1 MGSEMCIRDSL
12 WLNSY
17 SLNRASGTLDSY
29 VGLSPFERA
38 SGIDG
43 ISVHSLGQSVF
54 FDVTI
59 NQVVLER

>member
-1 MGSEMCIRDSL
+1 MLLPPYKKG
-12 WLNSY
+12 Y
-17 SLNRASGTLDSY
+17 SLLFGTLDSY

-43 ISVHSLGQSVF
+43 ISVNSLGQSVF

>member
-1 MGSEMCIRDSL
+1 L

-43 ISVHSLGQSVF
+43 ISVNSLGQSVF

>member
-1 MGSEMCIRDSL
+1 MGSEMCIRD
-12 WLNSY
+12 
-17 SLNRASGTLDSY
+17 R
-29 VGLSPFERA
+29 LSPFERA